1 MKERLT
7 ILTCALVAMA
17 LNALAD
23 DGLRIEPFEIA
34 ANETKEVNIILDDAA
49 EAYCGLEFDLYLPE
63 GVEIAYNAE
72 YEEYMCYATSR
83 TLERSHTVLL
93 ERKEADG
100 RAFYRFLITDLKNRS
115 IGSGEIYTLTLTAND
130 RISTGLQEAAFRN
143 VVMSDA
149 EQHGPKIAEAPFEV
163 TCQVPVSVTSLG
175 YASFSW
181 PRTLDFSE
189 TGAQAFIVTEKGS
202 GSVRLEEVQTV
213 PAGTGVLVKA
223 DEGIYYPQTTEDEAT
238 GDDVSSNML
247 TGTASGSYTVDAENV
262 FVLSNLSSGEAGF
275 YVADAGVTVAQYK
288 AYLMLADAGDAK
300 DGGFVFDFTPTGL
313 KTIDNGQLII
323 DNSPVYNLNGQ
334 RVEGS
339 KLNVQSSK
347 LPKGVYIV
355 NGKKVVLK

>member
-1 MKERLT
+1 MKERMT

-34 ANETKEVNIILDDAA
+34 ANETKEVNIILDDDA

-63 GVEIAYNAE
+63 GVEIAYDAE

-100 RAFYRFLITDLKNRS
+100 RAFYRFLITDLKNRT
-115 IGSGEIYTLTLTAND
+115 IGSGEIYTLTLTASD
-130 RISTGLQEAAFRN
+130 MISTGPQEASFRN

-149 EQHGPKIAEAPFEV
+149 EQHGPEIAEAPFEV

-181 PRTLDFSE
+181 PRTLDFTDS
-189 TGAQAFIVTEKGS
+189 GAQAYIVTEKGT
-202 GSVRLEEVQTV
+202 GSVRLDEVQTV

-223 DEGIYYPQTTEDEAT
+223 AEGVYYPQTTEDEAT
-238 GDDVSSNML
+238 GDDVSRNLL
-247 TGTASGSYTVDAENV
+247 TGTATGSYTVADADNV
-262 FVLSNLSSGEAGF
+262 YVLSNLSGGEAGL
-275 YVADAGVTVAQYK
+275 YVADAGVTIAQYK
-288 AYLMLADAGDAK
+288 AYLALADGTGAK
-300 DGGFVFDFTPTGL
+300 DGLVFDFTQTGL
-313 KTIDNGQLII
+313 QTLGKGQQPT
-323 DNSPVYNLNGQ
+323 DRSAVYNLNGQ
-334 RVEGS
+334 QVAGRD
-339 KLNVQSSK
+339 
-347 LPKGVYIV
+347 LPAGIYIV
-355 NGKKVVLK
+355 NGKKVVVK

>member
-1 MKERLT
+1 MNNRLIV
-7 ILTCALVAMA
+7 ILCVLMA
-17 LNALAD
+17 LALKASAD

-34 ANETKEVNIILDDAA
+34 ANETKEVNIILDDA
-49 EAYCGLEFDLYLPE
+49 EEVYCGLQFDLYLPQ
-63 GVEIAYNAE
+63 GVEIAWDEE

-83 TLERSHTVLL
+83 KLERSHTVQI
-93 ERKEADG
+93 ERKEESG
-100 RAFYRFLITDLKNRS
+100 QVSYRFLITDMSLRT
-115 IGSGEIYTLTLTAND
+115 IGSGEIYTLTLTASD
-130 RISTGLQEAAFRN
+130 MVSTGVQEASFKN
-143 VVMSDA
+143 VVLSDA
-149 EQHGPKIAEAPFEV
+149 DQQGPEIETAPFEV
-163 TCQVPVSVTSLG
+163 TCMVPVSVTSLG

-189 TGAQAFIVTEKGS
+189 TGAKAFIVTEKGS

-213 PAGTGVLVKA
+213 PAGAGIIVKA
-223 DEGIYYPQTTEDEAT
+223 DEGIYYPQTTDDEA
-238 GDDVSSNML
+238 DDVSRNLL

-262 FVLSNLSSGEAGF
+262 FVLSNLSNGEAGF
-275 YVADAGVTVAQYK
+275 YVAEAGVTVAQYK

-323 DNSPVYNLNGQ
+323 DNSPIYNLNGQ

-347 LPKGVYIV
+347 LPKGVYVV
-355 NGKKVVLK
+355 NGKKVVLR

>member
-17 LNALAD
+17 LNAFAD

-34 ANETKEVNIILDDAA
+34 ANETKEVNIILDDDA

-63 GVEIAYNAE
+63 GVEIAYDAE
-72 YEEYMCYATSR
+72 YEEYMCCATSR

-130 RISTGLQEAAFRN
+130 RISTGLQEASFRN

-149 EQHGPKIAEAPFEV
+149 DQQGPEIETAPFEV
-163 TCQVPVSVTSLG
+163 TCMVPVNVTSLG

-181 PRTLDFSE
+181 PRTLDFADS
-189 TGAQAFIVTEKGS
+189 GAQAFIVTEKGT

-223 DEGIYYPQTTEDEAT
+223 DEGTYYPQTTEDEAT
-238 GDDVSSNML
+238 GDDMSRNLL

-275 YVADAGVTVAQYK
+275 YVADAGVTIAQYK
-288 AYLMLADAGDAK
+288 AYLALADGTDAK
-300 DGGFVFDFTPTGL
+300 DGLVFDFTPTGL

-355 NGKKVVLK
+355 NGKKVVLR

>member
-7 ILTCALVAMA
+7 IVLMLMLAMA
-17 LNALAD
+17 GKSLAD

-34 ANETKEVNIILDDAA
+34 ANETKKVNIILDDA
-49 EAYCGLEFDLYLPE
+49 EEVYCGLQFDLYLPQ
-63 GVEIAYNAE
+63 GVELCYDE
-72 YEEYMCYATSR
+72 DLEEYMCEPVKAKLGKTHS
-83 TLERSHTVLL
+83 VLL
-93 ERKEADG
+93 EQKEKEGAV
-100 RAFYRFLITDLKNRS
+100 FYRFLVSDMKNHT
-115 IGSGEIYTLTLTAND
+115 IGSGEIYTLTLTASD
-130 RISTGLQEAAFRN
+130 MVSTGVQEASFKN
-143 VVMSDA
+143 VVLSDA
-149 EQHGPKIAEAPFEV
+149 DQQGPEIEAAPFEV
-163 TCQVPVSVTSLG
+163 TCMVPVNVTSLG

-213 PAGTGVLVKA
+213 PAGTGIIVKA
-223 DEGIYYPQTTEDEAT
+223 DEGIYYPQTTDDEAAA
-238 GDDVSSNML
+238 DDVSSNLL

-262 FVLSNLSSGEAGF
+262 FVLSNLSNGEAGF

-313 KTIDNGQLII
+313 KTIDNGQLMI

-355 NGKKVVLK
+355 NGKKVVLR